1 MHADSECVSQC
12 PQVSQQAAQEIAR
25 ELQMDVTAVMQE
37 VRDNKD
43 LWAQV
48 DRKMEQFHAENMA
61 QHQATHAAISN
72 LGENV
77 QADLADIKA
86 KMDKGGGDASTAAA
100 AAGAAAAA
108 VLAAVTML
116 LAFLDIVYQKKM
128 HTCDAT
134 RVSKLM

>member
-1 MHADSECVSQC
+1 MHVSQHADSECVSQY

-25 ELQMDVTAVMQE
+25 ELQMDVAAVMQE

-61 QHQATHAAISN
+61 QHQATHEAISN
-72 LGENV
+72 LGESV
-77 QADLADIKA
+77 QADLAELKA
-86 KMDKGGGDASTAAA
+86 NMNKSGDASTAAA

-108 VLAAVTML
+108 VLASVMMIQHIL
-116 LAFLDIVYQKKM
+116 CKKKEI
-128 HTCDAT
+128 A
-134 RVSKLM
+134 RL